1 MKSYLIE
8 PENNIIMGFNL
19 DYINSNNILLE
30 SFGFNINNLLESFS
44 ANYKI
49 WFYINKGRV
58 STLP

>member
-8 PENNIIMGFNL
+8 PENNIIIGFNL
-19 DYINSNNILLE
+19 DYINSNNILLK

-49 WFYINKGRV
+49 
-58 STLP
+58 